1 LIDHSGQL
9 ESPAADTS
17 VLRWPGRVLAA
28 DDLRRSL
35 NGHREVVLTDRA
47 IITPLALEELRTN
60 GVAVKRQALETQPQP
75 PAVWAFAQERP
86 HPSVLS
92 AVQALRRI
100 GLVLKELQ
108 GNGDCSPCRWSR
120 SVAECVARGE
130 CQGGVVFCQD
140 PGVVCCVA
148 NKVAGLR
155 AAAAATVAQA
165 AQATLTL
172 GANLLVVEMPGRTF
186 FEVRQILRILCTPG
200 APVCPPGVACTLREL
215 DGHAHR

>member
-1 LIDHSGQL
+1 MDGNGQPRNP
-9 ESPAADTS
+9 SADAA

-28 DDLRRSL
+28 ADLRRSL

-86 HPSVLS
+86 HPGVQS
-92 AVQALRRI
+92 AVEAVQRE
-100 GLVLKELQ
+100 GLSLKEL
-108 GNGDCSPCRWSR
+108 GAAGESSPCRWAR
-120 SVAECVARGE
+120 AVAECVARGE

-140 PGVVCCVA
+140 PGLVCCVA

-155 AAAAATVAQA
+155 AASVVSVAQA
-165 AQATLTL
+165 ARAALTL
-172 GANLLVVEMPGRTF
+172 GANLLAVEMPGRTF
-186 FEVRQILRILCTPG
+186 FEVRQILRTVG
-200 APVCPPGVACTLREL
+200 SAGGPVCPPGVACTLQEL